1 MQVFKDMLYHQDG
14 YAITAFINSRGELE
28 YTVYSPLDGG
38 FMELE
43 DKEYAKRELTDLLQE
58 ELNTFLHKNKS
69 TITIIG
75 HEIRIVTDNGIL
87 IKLNDLDEEVDKIS
101 QFILDGNSYGEIFVK
116 SKNLICSWS
125 KVY

>member
-1 MQVFKDMLYHQDG
+1 MNLFEDMLYEQDG
-14 YAITAFINSRGELE
+14 YAVTGFINSRGELE
-28 YTVYSPLDGG
+28 YTVYSPSDGG

-43 DKEYAKRELTDLLQE
+43 DKEYSKSELTDLLHN
-58 ELNTFLHKNKS
+58 ELNFFIHKNKS

-75 HEIRIVTDNGIL
+75 HEIRIITKNGIQ
-87 IKLNDLDEEVDKIS
+87 IKSNDLDEEVDKIS
-101 QFILDGNSYGEIFVK
+101 QSILDGNSYGEIFVK